1 MLGSRASAEPGP
13 WRTSRTPYLKEVMDA
28 LSAVHPARR
37 VVFMKGAQVGAPLAI
52 DTPIPTAEGWAR
64 MGSLIVGDTLF
75 DERGMPCSVTGV
87 SPVII
92 GRACYSITF
101 DDGESVVCDGEHR
114 WPVWDFT
121 DGEKPVERVLHTRE
135 MVKWVRIGRGPRYRY
150 AIDCCQPVDLPD
162 QDLLIHPYVLGMWLG
177 DGSSTMNHISVHE
190 DDAEVAEHL
199 QACGVEAQFRLPSW
213 RKGRCANIVIDPTFR
228 LVDDGATP
236 ASIQHRS
243 RFTTRLRM
251 LDVLDNKHIPAAYLR
266 ASRLQRLELIRGM
279 MDSDGT
285 ITPDGKRCE
294 FCNGDRRLVDGML
307 ELLRSLGYKPT
318 VYYAA
323 LRRRVIDGQDRTCL
337 GYWRVSWT
345 AYAEEPMF
353 RLSRKVARMRS
364 IAHGRPGKS
373 RRRRIVSIEPTNSVP
388 VRCIEVDSPNHL
400 YLCGQGWIPTHN
412 TESGNNWLGY
422 IMHHVPAPA
431 LAVQPTVELA
441 KRFSRQRI
449 DPLLEET
456 PALRERVAPAR
467 ARDSGNTML
476 SKEFPGGILVLT
488 GANSA
493 VGLRSMTAR
502 FLFLDEVD
510 AYPGDVAGEGD
521 PIALAEA
528 RARTFGWRRKAFLV
542 STPTISGRS
551 RIEREYLASDQ
562 RRFFVPCPAC
572 GEMQWLRFDR
582 LLWEKGAPETA
593 RYHCSVCDQPMQEHD
608 KTAML
613 SAGEWRPT
621 AVGQDPHTVGF
632 HISALYSPVG
642 WLSWA
647 QIARDWE
654 AAQGKPEDIKT
665 FKNTVLG
672 ETWQEQGEAPDWERL
687 VERREDFALGV
698 VPAGAL
704 VLTAGVDVQDDRIEA
719 DIWGW
724 AEGNTSWLVDHLVIP
739 GSPRGPEPW
748 DALAGILAR
757 DWPSD
762 GGGSMRVARLC
773 VDTGGRDTAAVYGH
787 LRRLRDPRIA
797 PTKGVDG
804 WNRAQPVHGPTWV
817 DALVNGQKLR
827 RGLKLWTV
835 SVSTWK
841 ADLYRRLWL
850 GRGDADEWPPGWVHL
865 PRAIEV
871 EWVKQLVA
879 EQLRTSKDKR
889 GFARQEWA
897 KLRDRNEALDCAV
910 LARAALWLL
919 GADRYGERFWARLR
933 NEVANAPLL
942 ASEIPSAGNV
952 ARPSPSSQPA
962 PPPEAEAFR
971 PRGWLGSRGG
981 WLR

>member
-1 MLGSRASAEPGP
+1 MLRPPPQLTVSEWAERHRMLGSRASAEPGP
-13 WRTSRTPYLKEVMDA
+13 WRTSRTPYLKDVMDA

-37 VVFMKGAQVGAPLAI
+37 VVFMKGAQVGA
-52 DTPIPTAEGWAR
+52 
-64 MGSLIVGDTLF
+64 
-75 DERGMPCSVTGV
+75 
-87 SPVII
+87 
-92 GRACYSITF
+92 
-101 DDGESVVCDGEHR
+101 
-114 WPVWDFT
+114 
-121 DGEKPVERVLHTRE
+121 
-135 MVKWVRIGRGPRYRY
+135 
-150 AIDCCQPVDLPD
+150 
-162 QDLLIHPYVLGMWLG
+162 
-177 DGSSTMNHISVHE
+177 
-190 DDAEVAEHL
+190 
-199 QACGVEAQFRLPSW
+199 
-213 RKGRCANIVIDPTFR
+213 
-228 LVDDGATP
+228 
-236 ASIQHRS
+236 
-243 RFTTRLRM
+243 
-251 LDVLDNKHIPAAYLR
+251 
-266 ASRLQRLELIRGM
+266 
-279 MDSDGT
+279 
-285 ITPDGKRCE
+285 
-294 FCNGDRRLVDGML
+294 
-307 ELLRSLGYKPT
+307 
-318 VYYAA
+318 
-323 LRRRVIDGQDRTCL
+323 
-337 GYWRVSWT
+337 
-345 AYAEEPMF
+345 
-353 RLSRKVARMRS
+353 
-364 IAHGRPGKS
+364 
-373 RRRRIVSIEPTNSVP
+373 
-388 VRCIEVDSPNHL
+388 
-400 YLCGQGWIPTHN
+400 
-412 TESGNNWLGY
+412 TESGNCWLGY
-422 IMHHVPAPA
+422 IMHHVPAPV

-542 STPTISGRS
+542 STPTIAGRS

-562 RRFFVPCPAC
+562 RRFFVPCTAC
-572 GEMQWLRFDR
+572 GEMQWLRFER

-593 RYHCSVCDQPMQEHD
+593 RYHCTACDHPMQEHD
-608 KTAML
+608 KTAL
-613 SAGEWRPT
+613 LGGGEWRAT
-621 AVGQDPHTVGF
+621 AEGQDPHTIGF

-642 WLSWA
+642 WLSWE

-665 FKNTVLG
+665 FRNTVLG

-687 VERREDFALGV
+687 VERREDFAMGV
-698 VPAGAL
+698 VPVGAL
-704 VLTAGVDVQDDRIEA
+704 VLTAGVDVQDDRLEC
-719 DIWGW
+719 DVWGW
-724 AEGNTSWLVDHLVIP
+724 AEGFSSWLVDHVAIP
-739 GSPRGPEPW
+739 GSPRDREPW
-748 DALAGILAR
+748 DELARVLAR
-757 DWPSD
+757 DWPRERDSK
-762 GGGSMRVARLC
+762 GGGGAMRIARLC

-797 PTKGVDG
+797 PTKGIDG
-804 WNRAQPVHGPTWV
+804 WNRAQPVQGPTPV

-850 GRGDADEWPPGWVHL
+850 GRGDAEELPLGWVHL
-865 PRAIEV
+865 PRAVEV

-879 EQLRTSKDKR
+879 EQLRTTKDRR

-919 GADRYGERFWARLR
+919 GADRYGEQFWARLR
-933 NEVANAPLL
+933 DEAADAPLRP
-942 ASEIPSAGNV
+942 SELPAAGNV
-952 ARPSPSSQPA
+952 APPSPASQA
-962 PPPEAEAFR
+962 AAVPPSDSQR
-971 PRGWLGSRGG
+971 PRGWLAPRSN

>member
-1 MLGSRASAEPGP
+1 MLRPPPQLTVSQWADQHRVLSTRGSSEPGP

-37 VVFMKGAQVGAPLAI
+37 VVFMKGAQVGAS
-52 DTPIPTAEGWAR
+52 EG
-64 MGSLIVGDTLF
+64 
-75 DERGMPCSVTGV
+75 
-87 SPVII
+87 
-92 GRACYSITF
+92 
-101 DDGESVVCDGEHR
+101 
-114 WPVWDFT
+114 
-121 DGEKPVERVLHTRE
+121 
-135 MVKWVRIGRGPRYRY
+135 
-150 AIDCCQPVDLPD
+150 
-162 QDLLIHPYVLGMWLG
+162 
-177 DGSSTMNHISVHE
+177 
-190 DDAEVAEHL
+190 
-199 QACGVEAQFRLPSW
+199 
-213 RKGRCANIVIDPTFR
+213 
-228 LVDDGATP
+228 
-236 ASIQHRS
+236 
-243 RFTTRLRM
+243 
-251 LDVLDNKHIPAAYLR
+251 
-266 ASRLQRLELIRGM
+266 
-279 MDSDGT
+279 
-285 ITPDGKRCE
+285 
-294 FCNGDRRLVDGML
+294 
-307 ELLRSLGYKPT
+307 
-318 VYYAA
+318 
-323 LRRRVIDGQDRTCL
+323 
-337 GYWRVSWT
+337 
-345 AYAEEPMF
+345 
-353 RLSRKVARMRS
+353 
-364 IAHGRPGKS
+364 
-373 RRRRIVSIEPTNSVP
+373 
-388 VRCIEVDSPNHL
+388 
-400 YLCGQGWIPTHN
+400 
-412 TESGNNWLGY
+412 GNCWLGY
-422 IMHHVPAPA
+422 IMHHVPAPV

-467 ARDSGNTML
+467 ARDAGNTML

-493 VGLRSMTAR
+493 VGLRSMPAR

-510 AYPGDVAGEGD
+510 AYPGDVEGEGD

-542 STPTISGRS
+542 STPTIAGRS
-551 RIEREYLASDQ
+551 RIEREYLASDR
-562 RRFFVPCPAC
+562 RRFFLPCPSC
-572 GEMQWLRFDR
+572 GASQWLQFER
-582 LLWEKGAPETA
+582 LIWDKGDPTSVT
-593 RYHCSVCDQPMQEHD
+593 YHCEACERPIEEHH

-613 SAGEWRPT
+613 AAGIWRAT
-621 AVGQDPHTVGF
+621 AQAQDPYTVGF

-642 WLSWA
+642 WLSWE

-654 AAQGKPEDIKT
+654 AAQGKSEDLKT

-687 VERREDFALGV
+687 VERREDFPLGV
-698 VPAGAL
+698 VPSAAL
-704 VLTAGVDVQDDRIEA
+704 VLTAGVDVQDDRIEC

-724 AEGNTSWLVDHLVIP
+724 AEGFSSWLVDHLVIP

-757 DWPSD
+757 DWPRD

-850 GRGDADEWPPGWVHL
+850 GRGDAAEWPSGWVHL

-933 NEVANAPLL
+933 DEVANAPLL
-942 ASEIPSAGNV
+942 ASEIPSTGNV
-952 ARPSPSSQPA
+952 AQSSPSPQPA
-962 PPPEAEAFR
+962 PPPETAAFR